1 MCERNDEESER
12 TAEKEEPSPTAAH
25 VSKTSAH
32 LVRPE
37 NNKIIKLYKL
47 KLKLRHRAKPA

>member
-1 MCERNDEESER
+1 VCERNDEESER

-37 NNKIIKLYKL
+37 NNKIIKLSKL